1 MVTTDIAVNQMLLL
15 KLKKTVSP
23 RYPPSPHNATPSY
36 LCIGYILRW
45 PYDMVTEELLDI
57 RSSRLTSS
65 SLLMIPMRKQCLC
78 SEIGGLVS
86 RARGQP
92 RLNHIDSIYEKEG
105 FCYQKTRIMERQDRQ
120 TRTRATTVHF
130 SETNGK
136 KGMCM

>member
-1 MVTTDIAVNQMLLL
+1 MVKFQYMVTTDIAVNQILLL

-65 SLLMIPMRKQCLC
+65 SLLMIPMRK
-78 SEIGGLVS
+78 
-86 RARGQP
+86 
-92 RLNHIDSIYEKEG
+92 
-105 FCYQKTRIMERQDRQ
+105 
-120 TRTRATTVHF
+120 
-130 SETNGK
+130 
-136 KGMCM
+136 